1 MIDHHYPPHHA
12 SNASQYPGS
21 RIPSSRIPAAA
32 ATRPSRI
39 AQSTQQSIQQST
51 QQSTQQSIQQS
62 TQQSTQQSIQ
72 QSTQQSTQQ
81 RELTSKPPEETLIP
95 TGVAVRP
102 YEAGKEPK
110 ASTTSATSENDE
122 STAQMTAS
130 FHSRTKSLP
139 RTKRREDGS
148 PGPANVAVVSP
159 MPSAKN
165 EANEATSEAVEATG
179 QPMGS
184 IPAGLVATDCPF
196 FKYLYIYLLNN

>member
-1 MIDHHYPPHHA
+1 M
-12 SNASQYPGS
+12 
-21 RIPSSRIPAAA
+21 
-32 ATRPSRI
+32 
-39 AQSTQQSIQQST
+39 
-51 QQSTQQSIQQS
+51 
-62 TQQSTQQSIQ
+62 
-72 QSTQQSTQQ
+72 
-81 RELTSKPPEETLIP
+81 KKPEETIP
-95 TGVAVRP
+95 QGVAVRP

-110 ASTTSATSENDE
+110 TSTASATSENDE

-165 EANEATSEAVEATG
+165 EAISASETGTEPAEASV

-184 IPAGLVATDCPF
+184 NPTGLVAKLAF
-196 FKYLYIYLLNN
+196 FMYFRLLSRKEIFENLKVFLDKILNKKNTLK

>member
-39 AQSTQQSIQQST
+39 A
-51 QQSTQQSIQQS
+51 
-62 TQQSTQQSIQ
+62 QSTQQSIQ

-184 IPAGLVATDCPF
+184 IPAGLVATDLCF
-196 FKYLYIYLLNN
+196 FQIFRYFKKSGEQSLENIICKLKALTFLVHYQT

>member
-39 AQSTQQSIQQST
+39 AQSTQQSIQQNTQQTTQQST
-51 QQSTQQSIQQS
+51 QQSNQQSIQQS
-62 TQQSTQQSIQ
+62 TQQSTQQC
-72 QSTQQSTQQ
+72 
-81 RELTSKPPEETLIP
+81 ELTSKPPEETLIP

-184 IPAGLVATDCPF
+184 IPAGLVAID
-196 FKYLYIYLLNN
+196 

>member
-1 MIDHHYPPHHA
+1 MKK
-12 SNASQYPGS
+12 
-21 RIPSSRIPAAA
+21 
-32 ATRPSRI
+32 T
-39 AQSTQQSIQQST
+39 
-51 QQSTQQSIQQS
+51 
-62 TQQSTQQSIQ
+62 
-72 QSTQQSTQQ
+72 
-81 RELTSKPPEETLIP
+81 EETIP
-95 TGVAVRP
+95 QGVAVRP

-110 ASTTSATSENDE
+110 TSTASATSENDE

-165 EANEATSEAVEATG
+165 EAISTTEAAPGASEASV

-184 IPAGLVATDCPF
+184 NPTGLVLGKKAF
-196 FKYLYIYLLNN
+196 

>member
-1 MIDHHYPPHHA
+1 M
-12 SNASQYPGS
+12 S
-21 RIPSSRIPAAA
+21 PAQKVVKK
-32 ATRPSRI
+32 T
-39 AQSTQQSIQQST
+39 
-51 QQSTQQSIQQS
+51 
-62 TQQSTQQSIQ
+62 
-72 QSTQQSTQQ
+72 
-81 RELTSKPPEETLIP
+81 EETIP
-95 TGVAVRP
+95 QGVAVRP

-110 ASTTSATSENDE
+110 TSTASATSENDE

-165 EANEATSEAVEATG
+165 EAISASETGTEAAEASV

-184 IPAGLVATDCPF
+184 NPTGLVAKLAFSMTF
-196 FKYLYIYLLNN
+196 FIYLLSSIK